1 MVEQRQLDT
10 DLILDILGNDTR
22 RKILAILSEEPMYF
36 NQLAKEVGIGQQAVI
51 RHLQALEDSGIIE
64 TYAEKS
70 EFGAPDRKYYRL
82 NSSFILTVSLSED
95 DFTIKKQ
102 DLAKLGRNTRQSR
115 KNHRMLD
122 SLPEDADAA
131 LSLLQE
137 KLKEVEQQ
145 ILELDSQLNDLHA
158 LRQGILHK
166 LHEIGM
172 GSFEQ
177 DERRIVYKIVEE
189 SPRSIAE
196 LSKISGE
203 KASDLKDMIAE
214 MRSRMGKE
222 YAQILFGKLK

>member
-1 MVEQRQLDT
+1 M
-10 DLILDILGNDTR
+10 
-22 RKILAILSEEPMYF
+22 AILSEEPMYF

-102 DLAKLGRNTRQSR
+102 DLTKLAQNKQQSR
-115 KNHRMLD
+115 KYHRMLD
-122 SLPEDADAA
+122 TMPEEAGAA

-137 KLKEVEQQ
+137 NLADVEQQ
-145 ILELDSQLNDLHA
+145 ISVLESQLNDLRA
-158 LRQGILHK
+158 LRQAILHR

-172 GSFEQ
+172 DSFEQ

-196 LSKISGE
+196 LSKLSGE
-203 KASDLKDMIAE
+203 KEADLKDLITE
-214 MRSRMGKE
+214 MRSKMGKE
-222 YAQILFGKLK
+222 NAQLLFGKLK